1 MKIIETTLID
11 SLCPLERTVGRVDL
25 NAALAALTTLNASIP
40 ATART
45 EGGYIVMRFTKVEW
59 DEFCGAS
66 FNAIRVIKESR
77 KLQNNAC

>member
-1 MKIIETTLID
+1 MKIID

-25 NAALAALTTLNASIP
+25 NAALDALTTLNESIP

-45 EGGYIVMRFTKVEW
+45 EGEYMVMRFTKVEW
-59 DEFCGAS
+59 DKFCGAS